1 METVTS
7 KQKEYL
13 EQPKERIS
21 GSEAIV
27 RCLLAEGVEVLY
39 GYPGGAIMPVYD
51 ELYKYEGKIN
61 HVLTRHEQCAAH
73 AAQGY
78 ARISGKVGV
87 AMATSGPGATNLITG
102 IADAQIDSTPIV
114 CITGQVP
121 SHLLGSD
128 AFQETDIVGISTPV
142 TKWNHQITKA
152 SQIPEVIAR
161 AFYIARSGRP
171 GPVLIDITKDA
182 QFEEFDFQYKKCT
195 GVRSYKPV
203 PEIDENSITAAAT
216 LINSAKKPMIV
227 WGQGVILGKAE
238 EELKAVI
245 EKTGIPSAWTILGA
259 SAIPTAH
266 PLNVGMVGMHGN
278 YAPNV
283 LTNECDVLIAI
294 GMRFDDRVTGKL
306 DEYATQAKIVHF
318 EIDPAEIDKNV
329 KTDVAVLGDAK
340 ASLKKLVSLLNT
352 NSHPDWLQKFKDLY
366 TIEYD
371 KVIKNDLHPTAKG
384 LTMGEVLKEINSQTK
399 GEAAIVTDVGQ
410 HQMIACR
417 YADFNVSKSNI
428 TSGGL
433 GTMGFALPAAIGAKM
448 AAPEREVVAII
459 GDGGY
464 QMTIQE
470 LGTIFQNKVPVKIVV
485 LNNEFLGMVRQWQQL
500 FFDKRYASTEM
511 VNPNFVAIAQG
522 YYIEAKKVTK
532 RENLAAAVKEMI
544 ASDEPY
550 FLEVCVEKE
559 NNVFNG
565 SIGSIGFRDKI
576 RIRMGTEKQL
586 YTISIYTEN
595 NIGLLNRISAI
606 FQRRHINI
614 ESINTSV
621 SEIEGVSRFTILVSM
636 TEDQI
641 KKILGQIEK
650 QVEVIKAYY
659 HNEEDTIY
667 QESCLFKIKS
677 DLLFEERQI
686 QNIIKESNAR
696 IVTVNKEFFVLEK
709 SGRRSELEQLH
720 RELSAFGIMQF
731 VRSGRIAITKDKL
744 KITEML
750 NAFKN

>member
-1 METVTS
+1 METLTS

-142 TKWNHQITKA
+142 TKWNHQVTKA

-161 AFYIARSGRP
+161 AFYIAKSGRP

-182 QFEEFDFQYKKCT
+182 QFEEFDFQYKKCK

-203 PEIDENSITAAAT
+203 PEIDENSVTAAAG

-259 SAIPTAH
+259 SAVPTSH
-266 PLNVGMVGMHGN
+266 PLNIGMVGMHGN

-340 ASLKKLVSLLNT
+340 TSLTKLLALLNT

-371 KVIKNDLHPTAKG
+371 KVIKNDLHPTAEG
-384 LTMGEVLKEINSQTK
+384 LTMGEVLKEINGQTK

-448 AAPEREVVAII
+448 AAPDREVVAII

-470 LGTIFQNKVPVKIVV
+470 LGTIFQNKIPVKIVV

-500 FFDKRYASTEM
+500 FFDRRYASTEM

-532 RENLAAAVKEMI
+532 REDLASAVKEMI

-559 NNVFNG
+559 NNVFPMVPSG
-565 SIGSIGFRDKI
+565 
-576 RIRMGTEKQL
+576 
-586 YTISIYTEN
+586 
-595 NIGLLNRISAI
+595 A
-606 FQRRHINI
+606 
-614 ESINTSV
+614 SV
-621 SEIEGVSRFTILVSM
+621 SDIR
-636 TEDQI
+636 
-641 KKILGQIEK
+641 
-650 QVEVIKAYY
+650 
-659 HNEEDTIY
+659 
-667 QESCLFKIKS
+667 
-677 DLLFEERQI
+677 
-686 QNIIKESNAR
+686 
-696 IVTVNKEFFVLEK
+696 LE
-709 SGRRSELEQLH
+709 
-720 RELSAFGIMQF
+720 
-731 VRSGRIAITKDKL
+731 
-744 KITEML
+744 
-750 NAFKN
+750 